1 LRVRSGGKHV
11 FANMRDGEGTEQ
23 IVSFLKEQG
32 GL

>member
-1 LRVRSGGKHV
+1 MREARPFV
-11 FANMRDGEGTEQ
+11 FSDMKRGDGINS